1 MKDSWQKDIVTEELG
16 GSTVWVSYDPHAQD
30 PGTPGRPL
38 RLGGDAASASDGK
51 KRAAANAARRRTARQ
66 RNRRNRSCTPLRC
79 RSVAGTSP
87 WHARARAVRVSPCLT
102 RFGRNAHVN
111 VAAVGGAGGVSLAA
125 LADAEDG
132 SFRVAL
138 CFADHSVTLVGS
150 PPSFIW
156 YCLTVCSSC
165 RILFLA
171 TYIDGTVLEGFR
183 EF

>member
-102 RFGRNAHVN
+102 RALWKERARERRGGGRS
-111 VAAVGGAGGVSLAA
+111 GGLSLI
-125 LADAEDG
+125 
-132 SFRVAL
+132 
-138 CFADHSVTLVGS
+138 H
-150 PPSFIW
+150 I
-156 YCLTVCSSC
+156 
-165 RILFLA
+165 
-171 TYIDGTVLEGFR
+171 
-183 EF
+183 